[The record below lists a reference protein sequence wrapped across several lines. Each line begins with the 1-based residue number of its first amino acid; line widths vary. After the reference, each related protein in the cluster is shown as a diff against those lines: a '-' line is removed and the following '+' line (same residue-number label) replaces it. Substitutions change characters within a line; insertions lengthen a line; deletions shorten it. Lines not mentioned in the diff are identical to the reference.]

1 MSPSPSPHAPPD
13 RERGVKSIL
22 RFAKTDLIF
31 EKNCLL
37 ANGVL
42 FNSDDYTVRVHT
54 ADQKNPLIQAPKLG
68 QTKKEKTDKKVR
80 AQASKETRDRGVKEL
95 LAKCGFVGDLK
106 TTKAAR
112 PIARQVF
119 GDKNLKKFVPQELT
133 KVDGGLELTGG
144 ESASQINSHNTFML
158 ERFKLLLSRANQ
170 DKKMTYAE
178 LVRISAEQFLQL
190 ATTMKGDSQ
199 KGLKKWNRT
208 KKIEQYVINNNWGE
222 KTIYYDEVMKSLEW
236 IDSCKPGII
245 REIETQIVRLPFMKE
260 GEENKMLTAIR
271 QFLEKDVII
280 KYTEKLLNRFKNK

>member
-37 ANGVL
+37 ANGAL
-42 FNSDDYTVRVHT
+42 FNPDDYIVR
-54 ADQKNPLIQAPKLG
+54 ADSNPPQKN
-68 QTKKEKTDKKVR
+68 QTKR
-80 AQASKETRDRGVKEL
+80 
-95 LAKCGFVGDLK
+95 
-106 TTKAAR
+106 AR
-112 PIARQVF
+112 PC
-119 GDKNLKKFVPQELT
+119 
-133 KVDGGLELTGG
+133 
-144 ESASQINSHNTFML
+144 M
-158 ERFKLLLSRANQ
+158 
-170 DKKMTYAE
+170 
-178 LVRISAEQFLQL
+178 
-190 ATTMKGDSQ
+190 
-199 KGLKKWNRT
+199 KKWNRT
-208 KKIEQYVINNNWGE
+208 

-280 KYTEKLLNRFKNK
+280 KYTKKLLNRFKNK